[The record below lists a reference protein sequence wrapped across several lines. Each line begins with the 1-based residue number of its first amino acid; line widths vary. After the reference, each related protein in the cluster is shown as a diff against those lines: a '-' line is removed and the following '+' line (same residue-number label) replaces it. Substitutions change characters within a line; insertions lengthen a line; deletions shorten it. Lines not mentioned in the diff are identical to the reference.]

1 MGMDLIKGDHGHK
14 HRQSELDR
22 ILDEIVRGLTKDRP
36 PQRDWR
42 DWFIMATVTSGV
54 GYGLYTVA
62 KVFEYYLST

>member
-1 MGMDLIKGDHGHK
+1 MDLIKADHGHK

-22 ILDEIVRGLTKDRP
+22 VLEEILRGLTKCRP

-62 KVFEYYLST
+62 KVLDYNSST

>member
-1 MGMDLIKGDHGHK
+1 MGANAARVSIQMLREVAHGLMK
-14 HRQSELDR
+14 N
-22 ILDEIVRGLTKDRP
+22 RP

-62 KVFEYYLST
+62 KVL